1 METRAKLMAAFED
14 FSMANV
20 SPEEMIET
28 ALAQAGR

>member
-1 METRAKLMAAFED
+1 MAAFED